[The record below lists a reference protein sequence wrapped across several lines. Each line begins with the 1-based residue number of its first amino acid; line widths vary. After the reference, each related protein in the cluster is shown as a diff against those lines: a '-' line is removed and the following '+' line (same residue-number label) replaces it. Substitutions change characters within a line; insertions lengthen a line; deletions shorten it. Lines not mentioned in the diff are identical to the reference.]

1 MALKLK
7 QETLV
12 LSCMVLL
19 DFLVNKII
27 HSRLF
32 RRSKMGFSKRDIVL
46 LVTALDHY
54 MWYHLTSKE
63 EKEECV
69 RLNRIL
75 KKLYK
80 QVASK

>member
-1 MALKLK
+1 
-7 QETLV
+7 
-12 LSCMVLL
+12 
-19 DFLVNKII
+19 
-27 HSRLF
+27 
-32 RRSKMGFSKRDIVL
+32 MGFSKRDIEL
-46 LVTALDHY
+46 LATALDHY
-54 MWYHLTSKE
+54 MWYHVIPKE

>member
-1 MALKLK
+1 
-7 QETLV
+7 
-12 LSCMVLL
+12 
-19 DFLVNKII
+19 
-27 HSRLF
+27 
-32 RRSKMGFSKRDIVL
+32 MGFSKRDIVL